1 MSVDRVVDSRCIRCG
16 RRAMEKKT
24 ATAWRVPT
32 AIVRAAIEGAGL
44 PDESRNVVYIEHWE
58 LWEGLR
64 VVAYVERVGER
75 WWCSTCADRALEVRN
90 EHVAEGFPALTVRR
104 TPGRDDMMRFT
115 VNEGGTAPDGWGFV
129 PMKKIQS
136 SDWTELHEPMHVM
149 ALWPAYH
156 AVSFTEAAPC
166 PGCGISV
173 VLPVSN
179 RRKAHYCSEKCRKA
193 PGVTARRAITCQWCE
208 KRLTGRRRKYCSD
221 RCADKDYNRNQRKH
235 PTSA

>member
-1 MSVDRVVDSRCIRCG
+1 MTSRYTHTTPETLARVVDAVDRERTAHPARRSGKPRPEKETSMSVDRVVDSRCIRCG

-90 EHVAEGFPALTVRR
+90 EHVAEGFPALTDSEERQAV
-104 TPGRDDMMRFT
+104 DDMMRFT
-115 VNEGGTAPDGWGFV
+115 VNEGGTAPDG
-129 PMKKIQS
+129 
-136 SDWTELHEPMHVM
+136 
-149 ALWPAYH
+149 
-156 AVSFTEAAPC
+156 
-166 PGCGISV
+166 
-173 VLPVSN
+173 
-179 RRKAHYCSEKCRKA
+179 
-193 PGVTARRAITCQWCE
+193 
-208 KRLTGRRRKYCSD
+208 
-221 RCADKDYNRNQRKH
+221 
-235 PTSA
+235 